1 MHYTTSYNRAN
12 LQVVHPQLD
21 QNIGEQRIGRKR
33 FDVHKNEES
42 SGLSYGYGL
51 NNMPKKSY
59 SQDSQPVPPSNY
71 QSYLDYSA
79 SSYKPIAPKQVDYRP
94 EPQYRD
100 QSTNFTSKGQ
110 ITQNAPRPEPV
121 TMEPVRNPYESEPR
135 YQDYNEAYQN
145 PYEQP
150 GYKDFKYSQQYEDPQ
165 TLQYKKSVEDN
176 NENLGNTEQPEPKK
190 IEYVDEI
197 EKLKDE
203 LRRKEEELALYSQ
216 SLEKNVG
223 GPDGSQESM
232 YSRINKAMFD
242 KQRTEEQKKINSST
256 LEYQLN
262 EKTRMRMMAQQER
275 EREQAI
281 RLEMLRKLKEDEA
294 FERMEKMKRAKEY
307 REQLEVQNLVK
318 SNLKHQ
324 EKVTYRDDVP
334 KAYEMPPP
342 PYAGEPYIRSNN
354 SSHNI
359 SYTPGKFTKKTPKT
373 ICFNP
378 ITGVLKDTSQYVYG
392 SFPSQNIKDPSITYL
407 KNQSN
412 IPELAAH
419 PAFHQHLFTKN
430 HPKVVP
436 SFPITG
442 TPGPVTQDYKEADTE
457 MYKGSDKHM
466 AEYGHLMM
474 QNKNPTYN

>member
-33 FDVHKNEES
+33 FDMHKNEES

-51 NNMPKKSY
+51 NNIPKKSY

-71 QSYLDYSA
+71 QSYLDYSG
-79 SSYKPIAPKQVDYRP
+79 SSYKPMPAKPVDYKP
-94 EPQYRD
+94 EAQYRD

-110 ITQNAPRPEPV
+110 VPQNAPKPEPV
-121 TMEPVRNPYESEPR
+121 PMDPMKNPYESDPR
-135 YQDYNEAYQN
+135 YPDYTEAYQN
-145 PYEQP
+145 PYEYQ
-150 GYKDFKYSQQYEDPQ
+150 GYKDMKYSQQYEDPQ
-165 TLQYKKSVEDN
+165 PVQNKRLVEDH
-176 NENLGNTEQPEPKK
+176 NENQAYVEQGEPKK
-190 IEYVDEI
+190 TEYVDEI
-197 EKLKDE
+197 EKLKEE

-216 SLEKNVG
+216 TLEKNINA
-223 GPDGSQESM
+223 PDGSQESM

-256 LEYQLN
+256 LEYQLS
-262 EKTRMRMMAQQER
+262 EKNRIRLMAQQER
-275 EREQAI
+275 EREQAV

-318 SNLKHQ
+318 SNLKNQ
-324 EKVTYRDDVP
+324 EKVIYQNDVP
-334 KAYEMPPP
+334 RPYEMPPP
-342 PYAGEPYIRSNN
+342 PYANEPYLRSNN
-354 SSHNI
+354 SSHNV

-373 ICFNP
+373 ICYNP

-392 SFPSQNIKDPSITYL
+392 SFPSYNIKDPSITYL

-442 TPGPVTQDYKEADTE
+442 SPGPVAPEYKEADTE
-457 MYKGSDKHM
+457 GYKGSDKHM
-466 AEYGHLMM
+466 AEYGQLMM
-474 QNKNPTYN
+474 QSKNPTYN